1 MDEGETISVTLPAD
15 IVRAMRERVD
25 AGAYASVD
33 EIISEATRGLLEE
46 DEPDG
51 PEITAYMRQAIRE
64 SLAEP
69 GPDIPM
75 EEVFEKLHRRLREG
89 G

>member
-15 IVRAMRERVD
+15 LVRAMRERVD

-33 EIISEATRGLLEE
+33 EIVSEAARGLLEE

-51 PEITAYMRQAIRE
+51 PEITSYMRQAIRD

-75 EEVFEKLHRRLREG
+75 EEVFENLHRRLREG